1 MKTLPLSPTELDKQ
15 SLLKID
21 KWLDI
26 DSEECKDKDP
36 DYALTKRFLRILKDD
51 LFTDKLGRI
60 WGRGEDSRFYPFH
73 FNIGKK
79 LYGFRVAKKAAN

>member
-36 DYALTKRFLRILKDD
+36 DYALTKDFMRILKDD
-51 LFTDKLGRI
+51 LFTDRDGRI
-60 WGRGEDSRFYPFH
+60 WGLGEDGRFYPFH
-73 FNIGKK
+73 FNLGKK